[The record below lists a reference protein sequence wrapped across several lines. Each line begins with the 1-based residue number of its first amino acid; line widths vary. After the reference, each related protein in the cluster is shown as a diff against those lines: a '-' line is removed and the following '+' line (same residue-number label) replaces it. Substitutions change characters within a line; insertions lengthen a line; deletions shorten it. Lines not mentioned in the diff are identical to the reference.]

1 MNTIKNNIK
10 AIVLPALLA
19 GIIFASC
26 NKDVRQFGLPAV
38 TVQSGISLDSL
49 LRATPNDSLYYRMI
63 VRASA
68 GPINFV
74 NLLKAVN
81 VTNQYTLFV
90 PDNNGMKIFINA
102 ASGGLVPLAAP
113 DAVFSG
119 FIQTALPVAAAAGIV
134 GYNTIP
140 QRYDTAA
147 ISPLFPNMQVGTLI
161 QIAPTTAPFV
171 TLTSYPSKRGS
182 QLWVNNMPMIA
193 PLNVPAYNGIVQHV
207 FTVVSP
213 PQRLLWERLNT
224 DADLTI
230 FKAAILRADSGTVAP
245 GALVTAFLTGPANF
259 NVFAPTNAAMKAFI
273 SAATGG
279 AIPVAAPDAVF
290 IGFLGSN
297 NITTRLVKGIVV
309 YHFFDDRNGT
319 LSPAVLNKRPG
330 RVYSVNFPPPG
341 LASYPTLLNSADS
354 IGVTYPP
361 VTLAATFTG
370 PAVSAATVKGAA
382 NTTASNLL
390 INSTPDNTPSYGAT
404 PPASPVVYTGTSD
417 QNYVNG
423 VLHKIDQVL
432 RPQ

>member
-19 GIIFASC
+19 GIIFTSC

-38 TVQSGISLDSL
+38 TAQSGISLDSL
-49 LRATPNDSLYYRMI
+49 LRATPNDSLYYRM
-63 VRASA
+63 VVKAST
-68 GPINFV
+68 GPINYV

-102 ASGGLVPLAAP
+102 ASGGVVPLAAP

-119 FIQTALPVAAAAGIV
+119 FITNFLPLSAAAGIV

-182 QLWVNNMPMIA
+182 QLWVNNIPMIA

-230 FKAAILRADSGTVAP
+230 FKAAILRADSGTAAP

-259 NVFAPTNAAMKAFI
+259 NVFAPTNAAMKAFL

-297 NITTRLVKGIVV
+297 SITTRLVKGIVV
-309 YHFFDDRNGT
+309 YHFFDDRNTT

-330 RVYSVNFPPPG
+330 RAYTVNFPPTPT
-341 LASYPTLLNSADS
+341 AYPTLLSSADS
-354 IGVTYPP
+354 IGVTFKP

-370 PAVSAATVKGAA
+370 PAVSAATVKGDV
-382 NTTASNLL
+382 NPTASNLL

-404 PPASPVVYTGTSD
+404 PPALPVVYIGTSD